1 MPLSEKLRSRSGDV
15 SVPQTSQAVA
25 ARFGDSGVTG
35 VTVVDGGMVDG
46 DTIIGKHDHGRRHDT
61 DRDHRTFGGRYGP
74 CSDSSRWY
82 FSSNLHRLAV
92 VIDLELRRRTR

>member
-1 MPLSEKLRSRSGDV
+1 MPHHTIVTVMLV
-15 SVPQTSQAVA
+15 TAVA
-25 ARFGDSGVTG
+25 G

-46 DTIIGKHDHGRRHDT
+46 DTIIGKRDHGGRHDT

-74 CSDSSRWY
+74 CSNSSRWY
-82 FSSNLHRLAV
+82 FSSNLHGLVV